1 MLQRFSVKNF
11 KNFKNDFVWDLS
23 SGKYNFNSESIKNG
37 IVKNSV
43 LYGKNGSGKS
53 NLTYAVMDI
62 TTHLTDFTKQE
73 KHYNQYINLDSED
86 DFATFS
92 YEFKFEEDRV
102 VYRYKKKNMTEVFD
116 EEVYI
121 NDNCIIF
128 EDFQAGRREVQ
139 LVGAEN
145 LNTKTRDLSLSFV
158 KYIFNNTNL
167 ELSDETN
174 CIFLKFKEFVEG
186 MLFFGSGT
194 SEGNFYQGFKS
205 SQGYIASA
213 IVDAGK
219 LEELEH
225 FLHEFDINY
234 SLERGEDSEGN
245 SVIMVR
251 FKNRTVNIYSVASHG
266 TKVIMVFFYWMIQ
279 LSDITFLVVDEFDA
293 YYHNEVSETILKK
306 IRNGEVQSV
315 FTTHNTTIMSNDLLR
330 PDCYFIVQNNQIK
343 ELSSLTVKELRMAH
357 NLEKMYNAGAFD
369 E

>member
-11 KNFKNDFVWDLS
+11 KNFKNEFVWDLS
-23 SGKYNFNSESIKNG
+23 AGKYNFNSKSIKNG

-73 KHYNQYINLDSED
+73 KHYNQYINLDSSD
-86 DFATFS
+86 DFAIFS

-116 EEVYI
+116 EEIFI
-121 NDNCIIF
+121 NNKRVIF
-128 EDFQAGRREVQ
+128 EDFQADTREVQ

-158 KYIFNNTNL
+158 KYIFSNTNL

-174 CIFLKFKEFVEG
+174 RIFLKFKEFVEG

-205 SQGYIASA
+205 SQDYIASA

-219 LEELEH
+219 LEELES
-225 FLHEFDINY
+225 FLHKFDINY
-234 SLERGEDSEGN
+234 FLERGEDSEGN
-245 SVIMVR
+245 SVILVR
-251 FKNRTVNIYSVASHG
+251 FKNRKVNIYSVASHG